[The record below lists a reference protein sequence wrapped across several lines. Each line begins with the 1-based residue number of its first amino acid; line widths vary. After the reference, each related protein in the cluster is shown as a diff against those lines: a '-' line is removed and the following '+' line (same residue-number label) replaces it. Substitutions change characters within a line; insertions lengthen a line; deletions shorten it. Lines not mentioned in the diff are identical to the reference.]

1 MVRPLIFLALLSAP
15 LSAATPPKVQP
26 QRHPSTQLDWV
37 HIVAP
42 TTEGGMRMGNP
53 SASLKIVEYGSR
65 TCPHCATFDAEGLA
79 DLKANYIATG
89 KVSYE
94 FRDFPVHG
102 ALDLAPIL
110 LGHCV
115 RPSQFFPVLSQMY
128 RIQSELLSNA
138 DATIA
143 AVQSRRDATPNQ
155 IASSFAE
162 GLGYLRFMK
171 QRGFSEPQ
179 LRGCLNDQ
187 KKVVTIA
194 NQAKFAAQTYKVD
207 GTPTFI
213 LNGKPLADVYGWA
226 ALEKF
231 LSSGRS

>member
-1 MVRPLIFLALLSAP
+1 M
-15 LSAATPPKVQP
+15 
-26 QRHPSTQLDWV
+26 
-37 HIVAP
+37 VAP
-42 TTEGGMRMGNP
+42 TAEGGMRLGNP
-53 SASLKIVEYGSR
+53 NASLKIVEYGSR
-65 TCPHCATFDAEGLA
+65 TCPHCAAFDAEGLA

-128 RIQSELLSNA
+128 RGQSELLSNA

-187 KKVVTIA
+187 KKVATIA

-213 LNGKPLADVYGWA
+213 LNGKPLAGVYGWA
-226 ALEKF
+226 ALEKS